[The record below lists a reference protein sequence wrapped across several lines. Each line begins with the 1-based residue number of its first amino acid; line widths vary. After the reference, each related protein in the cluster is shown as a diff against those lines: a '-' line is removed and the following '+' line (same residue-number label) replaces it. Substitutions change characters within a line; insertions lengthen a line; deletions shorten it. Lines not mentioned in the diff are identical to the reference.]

1 MRILFYTVF
10 KVDNCGDNMECADD
24 GKCRCVEGYTSG
36 SDGTCTDIDECMIG
50 LHWWVINMIHFYE
63 PFLWNQFRCNLET
76 ENCINTIGSYDCEII
91 PLFCE
96 EGFYMDGQICRGNIW
111 RYIFNITYNTE
122 KYKKTSNSVH
132 GSNDFQF
139 ETPDRT
145 GPEKTTSG
153 LVKKPKQRFGK
164 MRLNFLS
171 SFDQESVK
179 NIFLYLLLPVFIL
192 IHFRFLKW
200 RFNILRYWRV

>member
-1 MRILFYTVF
+1 MIIWNVLTMENVDVLRDILPVL
-10 KVDNCGDNMECADD
+10 M
-24 GKCRCVEGYTSG
+24 
-36 SDGTCTDIDECMIG
+36 G
-50 LHWWVINMIHFYE
+50 LAPILMNAWLVSTGESSIWFIFMDHFYGS
-63 PFLWNQFRCNLET
+63 FLWNHLRCNLET

-132 GSNDFQF
+132 GSTDFQF

-179 NIFLYLLLPVFIL
+179 NIFYICY
-192 IHFRFLKW
+192 FRSS
-200 RFNILRYWRV
+200 Y

>member
-1 MRILFYTVF
+1 M
-10 KVDNCGDNMECADD
+10 
-24 GKCRCVEGYTSG
+24 
-36 SDGTCTDIDECMIG
+36 
-50 LHWWVINMIHFYE
+50 
-63 PFLWNQFRCNLET
+63 ET

-96 EGFYMDGQICRGNIW
+96 EGFYMDGQICRGNILK
-111 RYIFNITYNTE
+111 YTFNITFDKE
-122 KYKKTSNSVH
+122 KHKKQKINSVH
-132 GSNDFQF
+132 GSSDFRF

-145 GPEKTTSG
+145 GPERTTSG

-179 NIFLYLLLPVFIL
+179 NIFYVC
-192 IHFRFLKW
+192 HFRSDF
-200 RFNILRYWRV
+200 RFIY